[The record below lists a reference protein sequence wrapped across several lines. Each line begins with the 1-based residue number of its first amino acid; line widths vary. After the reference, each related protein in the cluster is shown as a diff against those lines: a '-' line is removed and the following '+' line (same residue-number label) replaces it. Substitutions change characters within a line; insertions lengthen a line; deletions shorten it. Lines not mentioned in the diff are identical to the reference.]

1 MRRWGDLDSNKWVAP
16 RPYCNARATAFD
28 KVLTGSKPVVCA
40 PPEKSDQRW
49 KASLL
54 GFHCPDT
61 GTAAAAEIPNPKY
74 RCAEIPK
81 TKTQAP
87 KKLQI
92 PNSKEEAPASVGI

>member
-1 MRRWGDLDSNKWVAP
+1 LDSDKWVAP
-16 RPYCNARATAFD
+16 RPYCNGRATPFD
-28 KVLTGSKPVVCA
+28 KVLTSSKPIVCA
-40 PPEKSDQRW
+40 GKQKSARQW

-92 PNSKEEAPASVGI
+92 PNSKEEAPAGVRI